1 MGSKMWAP
9 VMSWQ
14 LNFPFFWPQRKNRE
28 EVDSNEL
35 FLSSFFKKERI
46 KTLIS
51 THISFPPKKNRDIA
65 ASAIVFHCVLL
76 IFSLLVSE
84 TMSRLFECH
93 EQTAM
98 GSYRKLWAT
107 KTAFCVYLVAFDGLL
122 FLQRPLTEHTSVPN
136 SPLCVCRHRHATW
149 WASCVVTKC
158 FDEKIDGLLFVFSAK
173 RARIVTWNRKRFPH
187 QKIPKWWLT
196 LSCFYIKW

>member
-1 MGSKMWAP
+1 MWAP

-107 KTAFCVYLVAFDGLL
+107 KTAFCVYVVAFDGLL

-158 FDEKIDGLLFVFSAK
+158 FDEKNWWITVCFFGK
-173 RARIVTWNRKRFPH
+173 TRKNCHLKQETFPP
-187 QKIPKWWLT
+187 PKNT
-196 LSCFYIKW
+196 